1 MVLPL
6 KSNLFGK
13 TFATCYIFLTFY
25 KTKYEFPRDF
35 FSATKVKNNRKW
47 IVLPYFLTVKK
58 KKINNL
64 GSHILRRRAL
74 LFSYICVTVL
84 RAG

>member
-58 KKINNL
+58 KKLTI
-64 GSHILRRRAL
+64 SDPI
-74 LFSYICVTVL
+74 Y
-84 RAG
+84 